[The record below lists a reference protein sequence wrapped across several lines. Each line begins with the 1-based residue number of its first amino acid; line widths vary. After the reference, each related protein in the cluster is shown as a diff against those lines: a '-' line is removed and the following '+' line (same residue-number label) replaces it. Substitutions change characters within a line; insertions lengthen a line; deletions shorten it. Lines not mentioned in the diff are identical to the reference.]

1 MMNIYTN
8 AIYDKTDKLVG
19 HLDGAKLHLDGIE
32 YYLVESKKR
41 ITGWRCF
48 GIYKT
53 NWRFQCKI
61 YSNEIRLS
69 LKTDCKSHSDGP
81 GTCTYVQA
89 DLVLMNTVVRLGNE
103 FTYGSLFA

>member
-1 MMNIYTN
+1 MDIYTKN
-8 AIYDKTDKLVG
+8 IYDKTDKNVG
-19 HLDGAKLHLDGIE
+19 YLDGAKLHLDGID
-32 YYLVESKKR
+32 YCLTTSKKR
-41 ITGWRCF
+41 IEGWRCY
-48 GIYKT
+48 GIFAT

-81 GTCTYVQA
+81 GTCKYVQA

-103 FTYGSLFA
+103 FVYGSLFA